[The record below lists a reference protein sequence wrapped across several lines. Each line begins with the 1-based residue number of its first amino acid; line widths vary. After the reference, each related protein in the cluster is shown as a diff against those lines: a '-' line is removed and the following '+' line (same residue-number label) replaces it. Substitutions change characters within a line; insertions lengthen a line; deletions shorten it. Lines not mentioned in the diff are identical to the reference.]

1 MRQRNIEVIVSSRLF
16 SEYGINRPSA
26 IDVNLQ
32 AVLFQK
38 RNEVGGVVLKHTC
51 SVAAGYFNN
60 PEATRATVDED
71 GWLHTGDIAR
81 VDGDGNFYIVDRLKE
96 LIKYKGMQVAPAEL
110 ESVLIAHPSVS
121 DAAVIPI
128 PDEEAGEIPK
138 AFVVTREPIAAED
151 LMAFVA
157 TRVAPYQKVRRVEF
171 VEQIPK
177 SPSGKILRRVLRDR
191 ERARAG
197 V

>member
-1 MRQRNIEVIVSSRLF
+1 MSSRLF

-71 GWLHTGDIAR
+71 G
-81 VDGDGNFYIVDRLKE
+81 
-96 LIKYKGMQVAPAEL
+96 
-110 ESVLIAHPSVS
+110 
-121 DAAVIPI
+121 
-128 PDEEAGEIPK
+128 
-138 AFVVTREPIAAED
+138 
-151 LMAFVA
+151 
-157 TRVAPYQKVRRVEF
+157 
-171 VEQIPK
+171 
-177 SPSGKILRRVLRDR
+177 
-191 ERARAG
+191 
-197 V
+197 